1 MIMSLKQK
9 KIKCRPRIK
18 LNSFSMESLGEG
30 GRGGGVVTIMLLS
43 PKKRI
48 LICFDSASYR
58 VQPTVP
64 TLFLLSDTD
73 QSNNNK

>member
-1 MIMSLKQK
+1 MTMSLKQK
-9 KIKCRPRIK
+9 KIKFRPRIK

-30 GRGGGVVTIMLLS
+30 EAVTIMLLS

>member
-1 MIMSLKQK
+1 
-9 KIKCRPRIK
+9 
-18 LNSFSMESLGEG
+18 MESLGEG
-30 GRGGGVVTIMLLS
+30 EAVTIMLLS